1 MQTGVLII
9 DDEEKL
15 RHLLAKI
22 ISLEGFHVT
31 EAADGKQGLKRLE
44 QETIHVVI

>member
-1 MQTGVLII
+1 MMHASILII

-22 ISLEGFHVT
+22 VSLEGPKMI
-31 EAADGKQGLKRLE
+31 EALDRKQG
-44 QETIHVVI
+44 